1 MTLIYKND
9 LTPCHLQNIIISTIT
24 YMMIAER
31 YSTSHLSMEIQVNSG
46 QERDETMA
54 IQQHNDDQK
63 GLPGKRPRLM
73 IDISPELRRRIKIAA
88 VQKDLSIREYVEQIL
103 EEAVPPVLHEEAS
116 TQQQQP
122 HPVSRESV
130 ERLLQAHEQMVQE
143 RQGRPSSD
151 STEIIRQ
158 MRQERSQYL
167 AEL

>member
-1 MTLIYKND
+1 MSPIEYN
-9 LTPCHLQNIIISTIT
+9 HLNK
-24 YMMIAER
+24 Y
-31 YSTSHLSMEIQVNSG
+31 LNSNLRT
-46 QERDETMA
+46 RDEMMA
-54 IQQHNDDQK
+54 TQRQYSDN
-63 GLPGKRPRLM
+63 LPGKRPRLM
-73 IDISPELRRRIKIAA
+73 IDINPELRRRIKIAA
-88 VQKDLSIREYVEQIL
+88 AQKDLSIREYVEQIL
-103 EEAVPPVLHEEAS
+103 EEAVPRVLHEEAS

-158 MRQERSQYL
+158 MREERSQYL